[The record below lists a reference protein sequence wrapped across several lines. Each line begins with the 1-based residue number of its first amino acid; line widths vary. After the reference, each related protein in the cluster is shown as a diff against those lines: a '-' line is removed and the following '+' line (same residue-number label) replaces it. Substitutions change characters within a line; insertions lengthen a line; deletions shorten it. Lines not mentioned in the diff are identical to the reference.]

1 MDFVKDLEELY
12 DKTNKHFKDKTRKD
26 CLWGE
31 VHQQPQLVSESVQDS
46 VQIPKDS
53 LQKTHP
59 VQVWSGSQ
67 GNDREAELDSEQI
80 ELLKDAP
87 SDERDSVNHQ
97 ALSPWPEEPV
107 HPQLQHTILP
117 EVPPTQIAWKLA
129 LGTTQQPLIASN
141 SVVSHRVPVLTS
153 RLWSSLQR

>member
-1 MDFVKDLEELY
+1 M
-12 DKTNKHFKDKTRKD
+12 
-26 CLWGE
+26 
-31 VHQQPQLVSESVQDS
+31 QDS

-87 SDERDSVNHQ
+87 SDERDSANHQ

-107 HPQLQHTILP
+107 QPQHTISP
-117 EVPPTQIAWKLA
+117 EVPPTHIAWKLA

-141 SVVSHRVPVLTS
+141 SVVSQSSSVAQQAMEQFAKMKTMLSYLCGPRQEPTITAFCNYLVSEVEGLVERDFKHS
-153 RLWSSLQR
+153 KMRL